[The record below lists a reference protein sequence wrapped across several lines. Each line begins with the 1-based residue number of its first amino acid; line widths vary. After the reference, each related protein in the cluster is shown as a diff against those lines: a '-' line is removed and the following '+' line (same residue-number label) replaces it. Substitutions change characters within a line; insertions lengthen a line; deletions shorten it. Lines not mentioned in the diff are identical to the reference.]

1 MNRTASSVLLVA
13 VTIAAGAAVVGC
25 GSGETG
31 FYGKAV
37 PEEMALTPIERVVAE
52 PAQHEGQLVVLEGLI
67 TSECPSGCWFWLQ
80 DESGQVYVTTHAAN
94 FAIPQHVQ
102 RKARVYGR
110 VVLEEGRP
118 QLVALG
124 VRLM

>member
-1 MNRTASSVLLVA
+1 MRYAA
-13 VTIAAGAAVVGC
+13 IAAGVAVAAIVAGLVAGC
-25 GSGETG
+25 GNAEAK

-37 PEEMALTPIERVVAE
+37 PEEMALTTIERVVAE
-52 PAQHEGQLVVLEGLI
+52 PARHEGQLVVLEGLI

-102 RKARVYGR
+102 KKARVYGR